1 MECQALRLGSVEGDL
16 GLGSMTVTHILDPE
30 AYEGLVR
37 DLDAK
42 SSSDDEDWDPDHEN
56 DDEDERKGVYK
67 TRFGRFKFRQETEV
81 ELIILCSVCM
91 IVSSAVQYVELE
103 SLPLRIV
110 RLRGHLNLH

>member
-1 MECQALRLGSVEGDL
+1 
-16 GLGSMTVTHILDPE
+16 MTVTHILDPE
-30 AYEGLVR
+30 GYEGLVR
-37 DLDAK
+37 DLDAE

-56 DDEDERKGVYK
+56 DDKDERRGVYK
-67 TRFGRFKFRQETEV
+67 TRFGRFRFRQEIEV
-81 ELIILCSVCM
+81 ELVIILCSVCM